1 MERRSCNLLVT
12 SRSRRTCAVKDFR
25 VDHAA
30 VAYASRS
37 VFAESKLIFDVSIWI
52 YRQTPARSRIH
63 CAASLRFGQRDRGGF
78 GVGDTH
84 FVSRFEPVQEL
95 GRFGIL
101 YRNCPDNSVL
111 TLEGHG
117 IE

>member
-1 MERRSCNLLVT
+1 MERGPRHLSVT
-12 SRSRRTCAVKDFR
+12 SMFRRASTVKDFR

-30 VAYASRS
+30 AAYASRS

-52 YRQTPARSRIH
+52 YRQTPACSRIH
-63 CAASLRFGQRDRGGF
+63 SAASLRFGQRDRGGF

-84 FVSRFEPVQEL
+84 FVTRFQVVQEL
-95 GRFGIL
+95 GGFRIFH
-101 YRNCPDNSVL
+101 RNCPDNSVL